1 MYRVL
6 LYRIVEKLKALKQDL
21 KLLNKTRFA
30 NVEREA
36 EIAAQTLKE
45 IQSQVHENPLD
56 DDLHIQEKA
65 ARVMKD

>member
-45 IQSQVHENPLD
+45 IQYQVHENPLD